1 MERLPFIREESH
13 RPLSPLGKGTPLP
26 GGPVAEEFRAV
37 TAGSGAGGGRPSRAS
52 VRAFHLSGI
61 RGDDQAATALHRSGI
76 SRLCALHADVDAF
89 LPVMLKM
96 CESGAM
102 PQKDTGAL
110 SGTVPYPL
118 WGVAEKG
125 GKAMSAVNPLSAE
138 FLYELYATAL
148 RQEPLCAVLA
158 RHMRKEYLPDRSF
171 QQVQEA
177 IAVHFKTYKTPP
189 SYAVLAQTFHE
200 DYDAIELIDTFREYD
215 EGQSAEVMTDM
226 LESYIKGVRLQ
237 SVYAEVGKLYNEN
250 KQDKAEKTL
259 REYAEWLAGFTLKS
273 TSFVD
278 VAATFKERFER
289 NRRREEEE
297 ERSAAPRVSRFYIPY
312 LDALNAGR
320 NLRGQLTCFLAST
333 GVGKSHI
340 AKWIGVRA
348 DIDDGLHVLHFQLE
362 GSEEEALNAYSGGL
376 ISRNAYYYERGK
388 ISDTE
393 MRHLEKL
400 VASYAGSITVRSY
413 PRFNAQVSTL
423 DIKNGISE
431 YRKLKGYNPDIV
443 IVDSMDLLTD
453 ANRRSWGADHERAKR
468 IAVAND
474 LKDLAADEKVWM
486 VVTYQS
492 TIEDRE
498 WLNDERNVLTEYNCS
513 EAKGLARPCTHLVSL
528 NQSSAERKENVMRLH
543 VAKSRFFK
551 KGDTIR
557 IATDYD
563 NEVFYDGQRTLNLNR
578 E

>member
-1 MERLPFIREESH
+1 
-13 RPLSPLGKGTPLP
+13 
-26 GGPVAEEFRAV
+26 
-37 TAGSGAGGGRPSRAS
+37 
-52 VRAFHLSGI
+52 
-61 RGDDQAATALHRSGI
+61 
-76 SRLCALHADVDAF
+76 
-89 LPVMLKM
+89 
-96 CESGAM
+96 
-102 PQKDTGAL
+102 
-110 SGTVPYPL
+110 
-118 WGVAEKG
+118 
-125 GKAMSAVNPLSAE
+125 MSTTNPLSAE

-148 RQEPLCAVLA
+148 RQETLCGILA

-171 QQVQEA
+171 QRVQES
-177 IAVHFKTYKTPP
+177 IAAHYRTYKTPP
-189 SYAVLAQTFHE
+189 SYAVLAQTFQE

-237 SVYAEVGKLYNEN
+237 AVYAEVGKLYNEN
-250 KQDKAEKTL
+250 RQDKAEKAL

-273 TSFVD
+273 TSFID
-278 VAATFKERFER
+278 VAQTFSERFER

-297 ERSAAPRVSRFYIPY
+297 ERSTAPRVSRFYIPY

-320 NLRGQLTCFLAST
+320 NLRGQLTSFLAST

-376 ISRNAYYYERGK
+376 ISKNAYYFERGK

-393 MRHLEKL
+393 MRHLEKQVL
-400 VASYAGSITVRSY
+400 AYAGSITVRSY

-431 YRKLKGYNPDIV
+431 YRKLKGHNPDIV
-443 IVDSMDLLTD
+443 IIDSMDLLTD
-453 ANRRSWGADHERAKR
+453 AARRAWDASHERAKR

-474 LKDLAADEKVWM
+474 LKDLASDEKVWM

-513 EAKGLARPCTHLVSL
+513 EAKGLSRPCTHLISL
-528 NQSSAERKENVMRLH
+528 NQSAAERKENVMRLH

-551 KGDTIR
+551 KGDTIK

-563 NEVFYDGQRTLNLNR
+563 NEVFYDSQRTLNLNR

>member
-1 MERLPFIREESH
+1 
-13 RPLSPLGKGTPLP
+13 
-26 GGPVAEEFRAV
+26 
-37 TAGSGAGGGRPSRAS
+37 
-52 VRAFHLSGI
+52 
-61 RGDDQAATALHRSGI
+61 
-76 SRLCALHADVDAF
+76 
-89 LPVMLKM
+89 
-96 CESGAM
+96 
-102 PQKDTGAL
+102 
-110 SGTVPYPL
+110 
-118 WGVAEKG
+118 
-125 GKAMSAVNPLSAE
+125 MSAVNPLSAE

-158 RHMRKEYLPDRSF
+158 RHMRKEYLPDRPF

-273 TSFVD
+273 SSFVD

-578 E
+578 NKKPSIRMRRVGGF

>member
-1 MERLPFIREESH
+1 
-13 RPLSPLGKGTPLP
+13 
-26 GGPVAEEFRAV
+26 
-37 TAGSGAGGGRPSRAS
+37 
-52 VRAFHLSGI
+52 
-61 RGDDQAATALHRSGI
+61 
-76 SRLCALHADVDAF
+76 
-89 LPVMLKM
+89 
-96 CESGAM
+96 
-102 PQKDTGAL
+102 
-110 SGTVPYPL
+110 
-118 WGVAEKG
+118 
-125 GKAMSAVNPLSAE
+125 MSTTNPLSAE

-148 RQEPLCAVLA
+148 RQENLCGILTH
-158 RHMRKEYLPDRSF
+158 HMRSEYLPDRSF
-171 QQVQEA
+171 QRVQEA
-177 IAVHFKTYKTPP
+177 ISSHYRTYKSPP
-189 SYAVLAQTFHE
+189 SYAVLTQTFQE
-200 DYDAIELIDTFREYD
+200 DFDAIELIDTFREYD
-215 EGQSAEVMTDM
+215 EGQSPEVMTDM

-237 SVYAEVGKLYNEN
+237 AVYAEVGKLYNEN
-250 KQDKAEKTL
+250 KQKKAETTL
-259 REYAEWLAGFTLKS
+259 RNYAEWLSEFTLKS
-273 TSFVD
+273 SSFID
-278 VAATFKERFER
+278 VAQTFSERYER
-289 NRRREEEE
+289 NRIREQEEEH
-297 ERSAAPRVSRFYIPY
+297 SSVPRVSRFYIPY
-312 LDALNAGR
+312 LDALNNGR
-320 NLRGQLTCFLAST
+320 SLRGQLTCFLAST

-348 DIDDGLHVLHFQLE
+348 NIDDALHILHFQLE

-376 ISRNAYYYERGK
+376 ISKNAYYFERGK

-393 MRHLEKL
+393 MRHLEKM
-400 VASYAGSITVRSY
+400 VMSYAGSITVRSY

-431 YRKLKGYNPDIV
+431 YRKLKGHNPDIV
-443 IVDSMDLLTD
+443 IIDSMDLLTD

-513 EAKGLARPCTHLVSL
+513 EAKGLARPCTHLISL

-551 KGDTIR
+551 KGDTIK

-563 NEVFYDGQRTLNLNR
+563 NEVFYDSQRTLNLNR
-578 E
+578 D

>member
-1 MERLPFIREESH
+1 
-13 RPLSPLGKGTPLP
+13 
-26 GGPVAEEFRAV
+26 
-37 TAGSGAGGGRPSRAS
+37 
-52 VRAFHLSGI
+52 
-61 RGDDQAATALHRSGI
+61 
-76 SRLCALHADVDAF
+76 
-89 LPVMLKM
+89 
-96 CESGAM
+96 
-102 PQKDTGAL
+102 
-110 SGTVPYPL
+110 
-118 WGVAEKG
+118 
-125 GKAMSAVNPLSAE
+125 MSTTNPLSAE

-148 RQEPLCAVLA
+148 HQEPLCGILA
-158 RHMRKEYLPDRSF
+158 RYMRKEYLPDSSF
-171 QQVQEA
+171 QRVQEA
-177 IAVHFKTYKTPP
+177 IIAHYRTYKTPP
-189 SYAVLAQTFHE
+189 SYAVLTQTFNE
-200 DYDAIELIDTFREYD
+200 DYDAVELINTFRDYD

-237 SVYAEVGKLYNEN
+237 SVYAEVGKLYNSNE
-250 KQDKAEKTL
+250 QQKAEKAL
-259 REYAEWLAGFTLKS
+259 RDYAEWLAGFTLKS
-273 TSFVD
+273 TSFID
-278 VAATFKERFER
+278 VAETFSERYAH
-289 NRRREEEE
+289 NRQREQEE
-297 ERSAAPRVSRFYIPY
+297 ERSVQPRVARFYIPY
-312 LDALNAGR
+312 LDALNGGR

-340 AKWIGVRA
+340 AKWIGTRA

-376 ISRNAYYYERGK
+376 IAKNAYYYERGK

-400 VASYAGSITVRSY
+400 VCSYAGSITVRSY
-413 PRFNAQVSTL
+413 PRFNVQVSTL

-431 YRKLKGYNPDIV
+431 YRKLKGRNPDIV
-443 IVDSMDLLTD
+443 IIDSMDLLTD
-453 ANRRSWGADHERAKR
+453 AARKAWGADHERAKR

-474 LKDLAADEKVWM
+474 LKDLASDEKVWM

-513 EAKGLARPCTHLVSL
+513 EAKGLSRPCTHLISL

-551 KGDTIR
+551 KGDTIK

-563 NEVFYDGQRTLNLNR
+563 NEVFYDMQRTLNLNR